1 MGRAGCYCERGVGRC
16 AREWAHSATVG
27 VGHVVKGLLGQGQ
40 SRCLHP
46 RGWRAGWPSD
56 QLIHYQMV
64 HSHCNVPSLEPWL
77 LQSPAPAHA
86 SCPRWAR
93 AAAECKSLHKSNN
106 WRRDQKVSGLH
117 LHPLAHQKVLQGY
130 FSRWVG
136 GAIAVLRQ
144 EVWCDSMHSARQ
156 KVVGGAGVNGG
167 A

>member
-1 MGRAGCYCERGVGRC
+1 
-16 AREWAHSATVG
+16 
-27 VGHVVKGLLGQGQ
+27 
-40 SRCLHP
+40 
-46 RGWRAGWPSD
+46 
-56 QLIHYQMV
+56 
-64 HSHCNVPSLEPWL
+64 
-77 LQSPAPAHA
+77 
-86 SCPRWAR
+86 
-93 AAAECKSLHKSNN
+93 
-106 WRRDQKVSGLH
+106 VSGLH